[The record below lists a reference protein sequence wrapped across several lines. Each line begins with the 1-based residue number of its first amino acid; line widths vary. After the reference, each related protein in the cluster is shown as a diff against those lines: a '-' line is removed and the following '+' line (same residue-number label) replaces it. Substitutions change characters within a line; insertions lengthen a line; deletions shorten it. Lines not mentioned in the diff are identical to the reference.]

1 MSYIQ
6 FRGKKIAYKR
16 EGFGEVIFLIH
27 GFLENMNMWD
37 EISAEFIKTHEIVR
51 VDLPGFGNSD
61 RLEDS
66 PSMSLYAEC
75 VNQLILELNIGNFTL
90 IGHSMGGYVGLEL
103 LKICPEKIN
112 HFILFHST
120 AKADSEQKKN
130 DRARAIKT
138 VNEKQNVYLKAA
150 IPFLFPEQFQSSC
163 SGYIQKMIEEA
174 KNLHSSGIIAALK
187 GMQQRKDCNDLLK
200 SLSCRKTYIAGTF
213 DPLLNVAALRE
224 EASNNEANFIEIENA
239 GHMSHFECPS
249 ETINT
254 FLKLLL

>member
-51 VDLPGFGNSD
+51 VDLPGFGNSA
-61 RLEDS
+61 RLADS

-75 VNQLILELNIGNFTL
+75 VNQLILELNIENFTL

-112 HFILFHST
+112 HFILF
-120 AKADSEQKKN
+120 D
-130 DRARAIKT
+130 
-138 VNEKQNVYLKAA
+138 YL
-150 IPFLFPEQFQSSC
+150 S
-163 SGYIQKMIEEA
+163 
-174 KNLHSSGIIAALK
+174 
-187 GMQQRKDCNDLLK
+187 
-200 SLSCRKTYIAGTF
+200 
-213 DPLLNVAALRE
+213 V
-224 EASNNEANFIEIENA
+224 
-239 GHMSHFECPS
+239 
-249 ETINT
+249 
-254 FLKLLL
+254 